1 MNCVRNV
8 SPCFTNNYSQ
18 IHIVYVVVE
27 NKRQLDVMCIF
38 LHLPQLWF
46 NEGMF
51 KPSFVFYKGYGIVIF
66 KTIKEYLDYIES
78 LPLSDTPEIFGL
90 HPNADIT

>member
-1 MNCVRNV
+1 MTDDFDKRLLNTYARVYKLFYSLRHDLLSL
-8 SPCFTNNYSQ
+8 SPPPFS
-18 IHIVYVVVE
+18 IP
-27 NKRQLDVMCIF
+27 RS
-38 LHLPQLWF
+38 QLWF

-51 KPSFVFYKGYGIVIF
+51 RPSFVFYKGYGIVTF

>member
-1 MNCVRNV
+1 M
-8 SPCFTNNYSQ
+8 
-18 IHIVYVVVE
+18 
-27 NKRQLDVMCIF
+27 
-38 LHLPQLWF
+38 QLWF

-51 KPSFVFYKGYGIVIF
+51 KPSFVFYKGYGIVNF
-66 KTIKEYLDYIES
+66 KTIKEYLTYIES